1 MKANRNYLQIEQFI
15 TKLELSAEKIN
26 VLINDI
32 AIEYFDLKDENIKI
46 YTFNRTRIK
55 VDIIIKYID
64 NLLLDLE
71 EFDNFQKQIHT

>member
-46 YTFNRTRIK
+46 YTFNRARIK

-71 EFDNFQKQIHT
+71 EFDNFHKHIYK